1 MEGRA
6 SSKRFNRVR
15 FRSILLV
22 AALLFW
28 LAGCA
33 SSTDRRHPEFNHRIQ
48 AIRTLCLLSS
58 DIIVFEEL
66 PDGRLQQ
73 RSKRS
78 EAARVFV
85 QQALVAELT
94 ARNFRVSTYPA
105 DAANCAGELQEVLD
119 LYRAVNRSIQL
130 HTFGPEVFTVKKDR
144 FEYSVGPLT
153 TLLQQNG
160 ADAIV
165 FVRVLHRYSSERSR
179 SFISLGLADASGTIL
194 WYGANGNREAKGI
207 EDVDGTTHL
216 VRKALINF
224 PEGRL

>member
-78 EAARVFV
+78 EAARFFV

-216 VRKALINF
+216 VRKALNNF